1 MLETNDIILHHWYRC
16 LYKGCEELCC
26 IRIENKDEK
35 NHILYGV
42 HTFYNDRCITSGTL
56 KYCKSI
62 LYQIIDQTYYK

>member
-35 NHILYGV
+35 NHILYA
-42 HTFYNDRCITSGTL
+42 DIDKSSLITHRQKGL
-56 KYCKSI
+56 
-62 LYQIIDQTYYK
+62 LDENQD